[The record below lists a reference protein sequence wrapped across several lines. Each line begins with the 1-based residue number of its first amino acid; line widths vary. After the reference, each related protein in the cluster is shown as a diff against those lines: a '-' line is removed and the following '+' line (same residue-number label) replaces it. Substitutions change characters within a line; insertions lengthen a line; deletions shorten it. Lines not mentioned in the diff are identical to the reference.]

1 MSAELINK
9 AVVTQF
15 ITELFGRFSGEHVSS
30 LVTAD
35 FRAHAWAS
43 RGIPDGT
50 RHVELVLTLLR
61 STFRQ
66 PRVIVQDLLAQGD
79 RVAARYLFQ
88 AEYVGEVGGA
98 DVSGKCIQ
106 VPGMMIARMQ
116 GERIAECW
124 WEEDRL
130 AMLAQVR
137 AA

>member
-15 ITELFGRFSGEHVSS
+15 ITEVFGRFSGEQVPA
-30 LVTAD
+30 LVTED

-50 RHVELVLTLLR
+50 QHIHQVLTLLR
-61 STFRQ
+61 ATFRD
-66 PRVIVQDLLAQGD
+66 PSVMVLDLLAQGD
-79 RVAARYLFQ
+79 RVAARYLFE
-88 AEYVGEVGGA
+88 AEYVGEVGGV
-98 DVSGKCIQ
+98 DVTGQHIRL
-106 VPGMMIARMQ
+106 PGMLIARLR

>member
-1 MSAELINK
+1 MSASLINK

-30 LVTAD
+30 LVTED
-35 FRAHAWAS
+35 FRAH
-43 RGIPDGT
+43 GPP
-50 RHVELVLTLLR
+50 TLLR
-61 STFRQ
+61 ATFRQ

-88 AEYVGEVGGA
+88 AEYVGEVDGV
-98 DVSGKCIQ
+98 DVSGQRIEL
-106 VPGMMIARMQ
+106 PGMMIARMR

>member
-9 AVVTQF
+9 SIVTQF
-15 ITELFGRFSGEHVSS
+15 ITELFGRFSGEHVPS
-30 LVTAD
+30 LVTED

-43 RGIPDGT
+43 RGNPDGT
-50 RHVELVLTLLR
+50 RHVDQLLTLLR
-61 STFRQ
+61 ATFRD
-66 PRVIVQDLLAQGD
+66 PSVRVLDLLAQGD
-79 RVAARYLFQ
+79 RVAARYQFE
-88 AEYVGEVGGA
+88 AEYIGEVGG
-98 DVSGKCIQ
+98 VEVTGRQIRL
-106 VPGMMIARMQ
+106 PGMMIARMH

>member
-1 MSAELINK
+1 MSASLINK

-30 LVTAD
+30 LVTED
-35 FRAHAWAS
+35 FRAHAS
-43 RGIPDGT
+43 P
-50 RHVELVLTLLR
+50 TLLR
-61 STFRQ
+61 DTFRQ

-88 AEYVGEVGGA
+88 AEYVGEVDGV
-98 DVSGKCIQ
+98 DVSGQRIEI
-106 VPGMMIARMQ
+106 PGMMIARMR

-130 AMLAQVR
+130 AMLAQLR

>member
-1 MSAELINK
+1 MSASLIRK

-15 ITELFGRFSGEHVSS
+15 ITELLGRFSGEHLPS
-30 LVTAD
+30 LVTED

-43 RGIPDGT
+43 RANPEAA
-50 RHVELVLTLLR
+50 RHVEQVLTMLR
-61 STFRQ
+61 STFRH
-66 PRVIVQDLLAQGD
+66 PRVVVQDLLAQGD

-88 AEYVGEVGGA
+88 AEYVGEVDGV
-98 DVSGKCIQ
+98 DVSGQRIEL
-106 VPGMMIARMQ
+106 PGMMIARLR

>member
-1 MSAELINK
+1 MSASLINK

-15 ITELFGRFSGEHVSS
+15 ITEIFGRFSGEHVSS
-30 LVTAD
+30 LVTED

-43 RGIPDGT
+43 RGSPDGK
-50 RHVELVLTLLR
+50 RHVEHAATLLR
-61 STFRQ
+61 ATFRQ

-88 AEYVGEVGGA
+88 AEYLGEVDGVPAAGRR
-98 DVSGKCIQ
+98 VEL
-106 VPGMMIARMQ
+106 PGMMIARMR

-130 AMLAQVR
+130 AMLAQLR

>member
-1 MSAELINK
+1 MSAQLINK

-15 ITELFGRFSGEHVSS
+15 ITDLFGRSSGEHVSS
-30 LVTAD
+30 LVTED
-35 FRAHAWAS
+35 FQSHAS
-43 RGIPDGT
+43 P
-50 RHVELVLTLLR
+50 TLLR
-61 STFRQ
+61 ATFRQ

-88 AEYVGEVGGA
+88 AEYVGEVDGV
-98 DVSGKCIQ
+98 DVSGQPIE
-106 VPGMMIARMQ
+106 VPGMMIARMR

-130 AMLAQVR
+130 AVLAQLR